1 MYLKRIEL
9 HGFKSFAD
17 KVNVEFQPGIT
28 GIVGPNGC
36 GKSNISDAVRWVLGE
51 QSVKSLRGSNMS
63 DVIFAGSEDRRA
75 QNLAEVTLV
84 FDNSDRTLNYDYN
97 EVEITRR
104 LYRQGNEA
112 EYLLNRQQCRLKDI
126 TDLIL
131 DTGLGRDS
139 LSIISQG
146 NISNFAD
153 NRPEERRAIFE
164 EAAGVSKYKKRKIEA
179 IRKLERTKENLDR
192 IGDIVYELEK
202 QITPLKKQK
211 EKAETYLELKEKLTS
226 IEVNVLV
233 HEISETNASL
243 EELSKILKSLNEK
256 QAALDAE
263 ILLKESA
270 NDEIKKKMFVLDN
283 EINALQSQL
292 LEAMS
297 EVSRLETSKVE
308 VDQKRKHA
316 LESKDNKDIAH
327 KLENL
332 KAILADVVEEYNNR
346 VGRLEETE
354 KDLNDL
360 FNKQKEMT
368 LMIQEKHQSIS
379 HLTQEITKN
388 KNRQEILIDLVE
400 NKSNYHSGVK
410 AVMSLSNQ
418 NPDIIGVFGDLIKND
433 QEYDLA
439 ISTALGSALQ
449 FIVTKDDL
457 QARLAIKFLRDNKA
471 GRATFLPLETMEPRS
486 LREEHEILCPTLDGY
501 LGVVSDF
508 VSSDKKIENV
518 ILNQL
523 GNVILADN
531 IDHASEISKATYA
544 RYKVVTLDGNIVNV
558 GGSLTGGSANKQQSS
573 IIQKHELE
581 KVKEHLK
588 ELENKLA
595 KEKNELNSL
604 ENESKEISHTL
615 LQKQMSYAKLEVVVQ
630 NKKEE
635 LIVAKG
641 EYEDLSHQN
650 VELEDFK
657 SGKINNQLVIE
668 LNEAIQHRD
677 QLTEQIKSKREMR
690 MSYVN
695 ENEQLESALKTL
707 RKDLK
712 DIQSQVNEK
721 AIASTKQ
728 EAALNNYLNRL
739 SNEYAMTYEYASEN
753 YQEELD
759 MESARYEVAVLRN
772 EINALGHVNLDAIE
786 EYEEVSKRYE
796 DMNGQRLDLIQAQDK
811 IIQAIDEM
819 DDIMVEK
826 FSTTFDKINYQFN
839 LVFRE
844 LFGGG
849 RAEIK
854 YTDPNNILETGIDI
868 DVQPPG
874 KSVSNITLFSG
885 GEKALIAI
893 SCLFAILKVRPVPMC
908 ILDEVEAAL
917 DMANV
922 ERFAKF
928 LREFSSQTQFIVV
941 THREGT
947 MEECDLLYGATMQ
960 QKGVTKLVSVKLE
973 EAVDFSNDQHQG
985 GV

>member
-153 NRPEERRAIFE
+153 NRPEERRVIFE

-360 FNKQKEMT
+360 SNKQKEMT

-573 IIQKHELE
+573 IIQKRELE

-695 ENEQLESALKTL
+695 ENEQLESALKIL

-772 EINALGHVNLDAIE
+772 EINALGHVNLDSIE

>member
-51 QSVKSLRGSNMS
+51 QSVKSLRGSNMA

-153 NRPEERRAIFE
+153 NRPEERRVIFE

-211 EKAETYLELKEKLTS
+211 EKAETYLEFKEKLTS

-243 EELSKILKSLNEK
+243 EKLSKTLKSLNEK

-360 FNKQKEMT
+360 SNKQKEMA

-573 IIQKHELE
+573 IIQKRELE
-581 KVKEHLK
+581 KVKEYLK
-588 ELENKLA
+588 ELENRLA

-753 YQEELD
+753 FQEELD

-772 EINALGHVNLDAIE
+772 EINALGHVNLDSIE

-796 DMNGQRLDLIQAQDK
+796 DMNDQRLDLIQAQDK

>member
-573 IIQKHELE
+573 IIQKRELE

-973 EAVDFSNDQHQG
+973 EAEVQKKYY
-985 GV
+985 

>member
-360 FNKQKEMT
+360 SNKQKEMT

-379 HLTQEITKN
+379 HLAQEITKN

-418 NPDIIGVFGDLIKND
+418 NPDIIGVFGDLIKNN

-573 IIQKHELE
+573 IIQKRELE

-786 EYEEVSKRYE
+786 EYEEISKRYE

>member
-153 NRPEERRAIFE
+153 NRPEERRVIFE

-354 KDLNDL
+354 KELNDL
-360 FNKQKEMT
+360 SNKQKKMT

-418 NPDIIGVFGDLIKND
+418 NPDIIGVFGDLIKNN

-501 LGVVSDF
+501 LGVISDF

-573 IIQKHELE
+573 IIQKRELE

>member
-410 AVMSLSNQ
+410 AVMSLSNR

-573 IIQKHELE
+573 IIQKRELE